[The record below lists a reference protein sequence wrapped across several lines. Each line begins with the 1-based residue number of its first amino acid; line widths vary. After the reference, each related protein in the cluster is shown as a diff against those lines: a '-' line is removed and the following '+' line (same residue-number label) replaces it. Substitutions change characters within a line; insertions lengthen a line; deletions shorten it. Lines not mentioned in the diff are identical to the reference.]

1 MDDSVTCRYD
11 IVFGDFPCFP
21 VEQKFKCRF
30 VARAYGLFQN
40 GFAFPVCNM
49 HPRLFMDERFRA
61 AEQALANSGYDLDMF
76 DRQLLRLA
84 FQCGWSDAEFDE

>member
-1 MDDSVTCRYD
+1 
-11 IVFGDFPCFP
+11 
-21 VEQKFKCRF
+21 
-30 VARAYGLFQN
+30 
-40 GFAFPVCNM
+40 
-49 HPRLFMDERFRA
+49 MDERFRA

>member
-1 MDDSVTCRYD
+1 MNGPGFYKSVWKHGYSAGQKAWSAYSIEHDS
-11 IVFGDFPCFP
+11 
-21 VEQKFKCRF
+21 
-30 VARAYGLFQN
+30 
-40 GFAFPVCNM
+40 
-49 HPRLFMDERFRA
+49 RLFMDERFRA